1 MLKHVLRF
9 ILILVCCLSVSCST
23 IEKNNKKTADLKMQV
38 AVSYLSANN
47 LPLALKEL
55 LEAAE
60 LDPSNP
66 YIQNNLG
73 IVYFMREKYELANK
87 YFLRALDL
95 DSRFTD
101 ARNNLARLMIEQ
113 KQYSKAQKIL
123 DTVLSDLTYTNT
135 FSAYFNYGLSWFN
148 QNQFSKA
155 KDYFEKALNENRTDC
170 YSQVYYGRTL
180 LELKT
185 LNEASQQLDQATHFC
200 GSENVDEAHFYSAIA
215 YYRLG
220 LTEKSTARFEELQ
233 KIFPNGK
240 NFKKSTQML
249 ELIKKGVK

>member
-1 MLKHVLRF
+1 MLKQTLRF
-9 ILILVCCLSVSCST
+9 ILISVCCLSAGCVSV
-23 IEKNNKKTADLKMQV
+23 EKNNQKTADLKMQV
-38 AVSYLSANN
+38 AVSYMASNN

-60 LDPSNP
+60 LDPTNP

-73 IVYFMREKYELANK
+73 IVYFLREKYELSNK
-87 YFLRALDL
+87 YFQKALDL
-95 DSRFTD
+95 NSRFTD

-123 DTVLSDLTYTNT
+123 DTVLADLTYTNS

-148 QNQFSKA
+148 QNQFSNA

-170 YSQVYYGRTL
+170 YAQVYYGRSL
-180 LELKT
+180 LELKS
-185 LNEASQQLDQATHFC
+185 LKAASQQLDQATHFC
-200 GSENVDEAHFYSAIA
+200 LSENVDEAHFYSAIT

-220 LTEKSTARFEELQ
+220 LIEKSTARFEELQ
-233 KIFPNGK
+233 KMFPNGK
-240 NFKKSTQML
+240 NFNKSIQML
-249 ELIKKGVK
+249 DIIKKGVK